1 MYGNIGC
8 THATTLDPPPKKKQK
23 QKQSRTKKKLARYYH
38 YCVKVT
44 YSRLC
49 QTLNIAIL
57 PYKLLSPDLCF
68 ALYDF
73 EIIFVFCLPYLFKK
87 TPQLLSLPAGTIF
100 LKIILSPG

>member
-8 THATTLDPPPKKKQK
+8 THATTLDPPPPQKKK
-23 QKQSRTKKKLARYYH
+23 TKTKTKTKTCTVLSLL
-38 YCVKVT
+38 VKVT

-73 EIIFVFCLPYLFKK
+73 EIIFVFCLPCLFKK

>member
-8 THATTLDPPPKKKQK
+8 THATTLDPPPPQKKKNKTK
-23 QKQSRTKKKLARYYH
+23 QNKKKLALYYH

-73 EIIFVFCLPYLFKK
+73 EIIFVFCPPCLFKK